1 MGFTLRPQQE
11 VFEDAIRGAFRRN
24 RSVLAVAATG
34 FGKGHVAG
42 DMAFKAVTEKGRR
55 PLLVTDRRQIV
66 LQLTGHCQKFG
77 VGVGVVMGSIEPDP
91 DAPVQVASAQT
102 LQRRGTAA
110 VCRQNF
116 VILDEAHKSYQF
128 YKKLITEHFPTVPV
142 LGFTATPVG
151 PGGAKLG
158 HFDTVVEPIK
168 NSEVIATGDLLPVR
182 YIAPSE
188 PDMGGIDLKRAS
200 ADDVGKRVDACT
212 IYGDVFGQWE
222 PYKHMQTMV
231 VLPSRAVCNGF
242 LQECL
247 RRGYTARVVDGTTA
261 QDERDETFSEFKA
274 EGCQFLL
281 GVDVIRE
288 GLDLP
293 IAQCLI
299 DLQPTHQFRVYW
311 QKIGRIKRPHEGQD
325 YAVTLD
331 FAGNIWRHMVHPDQ
345 DPPWEDVTSDTTI
358 EAAVEKKS
366 GIRCPECG
374 SKEVFSVKDF
384 GYKCE
389 DCGATWQPKHNWVC
403 PHCKAVLG
411 PNQKLIGG
419 VCPNCHEKVT
429 SKPVRRIRME
439 DGSMRTVPAH
449 EIKRRKKS
457 KADSE
462 QATWTKFVYI
472 ANGWN
477 RKNPGKPQKKLAWCR
492 EMFNKE
498 TGHYPRGGLKYMPD
512 SVQSGDWRRT
522 PDDLFPWMNKR
533 KRETGIDTGHRV
545 G

>member
-1 MGFTLRPQQE
+1 MYQLRPQQI
-11 VFEDAIRGAFRRN
+11 VFENAIREAFRRH

-77 VGVGVVMGSIEPDP
+77 INTGVVMGSIEQDK

-102 LQRRGTAA
+102 LQRRGFADVA
-110 VCRQNF
+110 KQNF
-116 VILDEAHKSYQF
+116 VILDEAHKSFTFYQ
-128 YKKLITEHFPTVPV
+128 KLIREHFPTVPV

-151 PGGAKLG
+151 PGGAALD
-158 HFDTVVEPIK
+158 HFETVVEPIR
-168 NSEVIATGDLLPVR
+168 NSEVIAAGDLLPVH
-182 YIAPSE
+182 YVAPSE

-200 ADDVGKRVDACT
+200 QNEVGERVQACT
-212 IYGDVFGQWE
+212 IYGDVFNEWE

-242 LQECL
+242 LRECL
-247 RRGYTARVVDGTTA
+247 SRGLTAKVVDGTPA
-261 QDERDETFSEFKA
+261 QEDRSEAFSEFT
-274 EGCQFLL
+274 ESDCQMLL

-311 QKIGRIKRPHEGQD
+311 QKIGRVKRPHPGQD
-325 YAVTLD
+325 EAIVLD
-331 FAGNIWRHMVHPDQ
+331 FAGNLWRHMVHPDQ
-345 DPPWEDVTSDTTI
+345 DPPWEELTSDNTI
-358 EAAVEKKS
+358 EEVIERKN
-366 GIRCPECG
+366 GVRCPKCG
-374 SKEVFSVKDF
+374 SKDIYSIPKI

-389 DCGATWQPKHNWVC
+389 SCKHEWQAKKPWVC
-403 PHCKAVLG
+403 PLCKACLG
-411 PNQKLIGG
+411 PHQRVIGG
-419 VCPNCHEKVT
+419 VCPNCHQKVGV
-429 SKPVRRIRME
+429 KPVRRIRMA
-439 DGSMRTVPAH
+439 DGSMRTVPAV

-462 QATWTKFVYI
+462 EAAWLRWVFT
-472 ANGWN
+472 AHGWN
-477 RKNPGKPQKKLAWCR
+477 CKNPNAKKKNLSWCR
-492 EMFNKE
+492 AMFNKQQ
-498 TGHYPRGGLKYMPD
+498 GHYPRQGMKYMPD
-512 SVQSGDWRRT
+512 SVESGEWKRT
-522 PDDLFPWMNKR
+522 PANAFPWLDKR
-533 KRETGIDTGHRV
+533 KEKTCSGKTETTS
-545 G
+545 